1 MENSLVE
8 MRRAVADMKNTL
20 ELKNVTGQEIS
31 GYLYDL
37 NTKGKDIDETT
48 VVEAEEKRYAI
59 VKIILENTSPGK
71 TRNELIQMVNA
82 IMKAETWNLLHV
94 DDILEWPSHIRA
106 MIAFELGGSKGFKE
120 LRMALS
126 KMIENFMASS
136 ECGQL
141 LDPKTSGLAELAY
154 CFVYHCYNCDNSDDN
169 VTEKE
174 LRQIDEVLE
183 KYVNIIS
190 DRGF

>member
-8 MRRAVADMKNTL
+8 MRRAVADMRNTL
-20 ELKNVTGQEIS
+20 ELKNITSQEIS
-31 GYLYDL
+31 GYLCEL
-37 NTKGKDIDETT
+37 NTKKVDDTT

-59 VKIILENTSPGK
+59 VRIILENTSPGK
-71 TRNELIQMVNA
+71 TRSELLQMINA
-82 IMKAETWNLLHV
+82 VTKAETWNLLHV

-106 MIAFELGGSKGFKE
+106 MMAFELGGSIGFKG

-126 KMIENFMASS
+126 KLIENYMALS
-136 ECGQL
+136 ECGKL

-154 CFVYHCYNCDNSDDN
+154 VFVYHCYNCDNSDTS
-169 VTEKE
+169 VTEQV

-183 KYVNIIS
+183 KYMNIIS
-190 DRGF
+190 DKGC